1 MAVLVIDKPVGLS
14 SFDVVRRVK
23 RELGRL
29 WGAAAMRGLKLGH
42 GGTLDPLASGVLPI
56 CLGEGTK
63 LAPFL
68 LAADKEY
75 LAGIRFGS
83 ETDTLDATGTVT
95 RQTDVASAGLDADRL
110 RASVAERFSGTISQ
124 VPPMHSALKHEGRPL
139 YRYARAGVEIE
150 REARVVTIHAFELLS
165 WEPPATAS
173 FRIHCTKGT
182 YVRVLAAD
190 LGQALG
196 VGGHLIS
203 LRRTC
208 SGPFRLAQA
217 ITLEALTSLVDARE
231 PLPLIPLAAALGHL
245 PGLTVSAEVALA
257 VTQGKQ
263 LTHQSLGAPSDLS
276 GRIRVLRQDGT
287 LLAIADLSENG
298 VASRRVFGT
307 WAPPVAN
314 TPPGMVTFSE
324 ASG

>member
-14 SFDVVRRVK
+14 SYDVVRQVK

-29 WGAAAMRGLKLGH
+29 WGRETMRGIKLGH

-68 LAADKEY
+68 LDADKEY
-75 LAGIRFGS
+75 EAGMRFGS
-83 ETDTLDATGTVT
+83 ETDTLDATGSVT
-95 RQTDVASAGLDADRL
+95 RETDVTGAGLDADRL
-110 RASVAERFSGTISQ
+110 RAVVAASFLGTISQ

-150 REARVVTIHAFELLS
+150 REARVVTIHAFELLG
-165 WEPPATAS
+165 WEPPATAR

-203 LRRTC
+203 LRRTR
-208 SGPFRLAQA
+208 SGPFTLAQA
-217 ITLEALTSLVDARE
+217 ITLEALGSLVSARA
-231 PLPLIPLAAALGHL
+231 PLPLTPLAEALGHL
-245 PGLTVSAEVALA
+245 PGLTVSAEVAVA
-257 VTQGKQ
+257 VTQGKR
-263 LTHQSLGAPSDLS
+263 LTPQALGAPSDLS
-276 GRIRVLRQDGT
+276 GRIRVLRHDGT
-287 LLAIADLSENG
+287 LLAIADLSEDN
-298 VASRRVFGT
+298 VSSRRVFGT

-314 TPPGMVTFSE
+314 TPPGMVTFSA